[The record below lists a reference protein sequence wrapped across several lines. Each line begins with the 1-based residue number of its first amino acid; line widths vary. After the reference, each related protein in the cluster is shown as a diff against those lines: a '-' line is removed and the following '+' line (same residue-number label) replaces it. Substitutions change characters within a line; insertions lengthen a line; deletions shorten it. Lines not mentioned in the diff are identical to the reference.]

1 FSIVTHRME
10 EENKRK
16 RAERFGLNVVKMN
29 DFEKKKKRAERF
41 GLLQDSEKLKARAL
55 RFGITQ

>member
-1 FSIVTHRME
+1 ME

-41 GLLQDSEKLKARAL
+41 GLLQD
-55 RFGITQ
+55 